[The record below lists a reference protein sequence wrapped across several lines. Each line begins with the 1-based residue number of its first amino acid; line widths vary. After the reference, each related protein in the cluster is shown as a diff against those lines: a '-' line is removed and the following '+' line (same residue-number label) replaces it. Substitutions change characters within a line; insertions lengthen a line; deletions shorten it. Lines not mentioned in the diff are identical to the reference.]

1 MKHLLNLI
9 LALSVAIGASANDVE
24 SDPDSTGFKF
34 TDIKTVKTTS
44 VKDQNRSGTCWC
56 FSGNSFFEDEIMRKG
71 GKELDLSEM
80 FVVRYCYWDK
90 AIKYIR
96 MYGATN
102 FSEGGSILDIP
113 YVWERYGAIPEEA
126 YNGLNYGEPK
136 HNHSELSAALKAY
149 LDVIVSKPNKK
160 ISTAWMAGFEGI
172 LDAYL
177 GKIPETFEYNGKTY
191 TPRSYADGL
200 GLKMNDYIAFTSYT
214 HHPFYKTFPL
224 EVSDNWLWGQYM
236 NVPMNELKA
245 IVDNSHDKGYSLVWA
260 ADVSEGGFKWREGYA
275 VIPVEK
281 GEDDMTGTELA
292 RWVKLDDKERQAE
305 RFNID
310 GPTKE
315 ITVTQELRQEMF
327 DRQETTDDHG
337 MTIIGKAVDQDGNR
351 YYKVKNSWDTNQ
363 IYDGYFYVS
372 ETYFLAKTLSILVN
386 REVIPDDIAKKLN

>member
-200 GLKMNDYIAFTSYT
+200 GLKMN
-214 HHPFYKTFPL
+214 
-224 EVSDNWLWGQYM
+224 
-236 NVPMNELKA
+236 
-245 IVDNSHDKGYSLVWA
+245 
-260 ADVSEGGFKWREGYA
+260 
-275 VIPVEK
+275 
-281 GEDDMTGTELA
+281 
-292 RWVKLDDKERQAE
+292 
-305 RFNID
+305 
-310 GPTKE
+310 
-315 ITVTQELRQEMF
+315 
-327 DRQETTDDHG
+327 
-337 MTIIGKAVDQDGNR
+337 
-351 YYKVKNSWDTNQ
+351 
-363 IYDGYFYVS
+363 
-372 ETYFLAKTLSILVN
+372 
-386 REVIPDDIAKKLN
+386 